1 MVSKGALHGLLLS
14 YIQTCPF
21 FLHWIFIFHSTW
33 RTLRKIPES
42 PVGTWSTLAEQHL
55 SACFSDS
62 FPIQVFPLHSFSKNA
77 SLFICR
83 PPMYCKIK
91 KKKSSCFSTL
101 GIPLVL
107 ETRHRCGAE
116 IPSRRTCQE
125 WCHTGHGPFNLCILG
140 EEEQVLINYI
150 PFLLLLLKEYVGR
163 DLQGNW

>member
-83 PPMYCKIK
+83 PPVYCKI

-125 WCHTGHGPFNLCILG
+125 WCHTGPRSFQPVHSRWRGASFN
-140 EEEQVLINYI
+140 
-150 PFLLLLLKEYVGR
+150 
-163 DLQGNW
+163 